1 MCAGAVSRNDRQD
14 HPVRALDILLLE
26 MPALSLGSW
35 AEEAIIDK
43 AERASY
49 LTKNSV

>member
-1 MCAGAVSRNDRQD
+1 MHAGPVSRNHHED
-14 HPVRALDILLLE
+14 HPVRALDILLFE
-26 MPALSLGSW
+26 MPALGC
-35 AEEAIIDK
+35 AFGGGPTIIDK